1 MCVSRI
7 ISVSVPPSSFAFMG
21 KMFGGGGHNNINIIQ
36 YYYTFRLVMALLC
49 FCTFLIG
56 LWFLAIKFGNLHEI
70 GIVRD
75 MFGLGPTKEQKMIQ
89 RTEAK
94 RKIEGIRR
102 RSLTLKEEKN

>member
-21 KMFGGGGHNNINIIQ
+21 KMFGGGNNNINIIQ
-36 YYYTFRLVMALLC
+36 YSYTFRLVMALLC
-49 FCTFLIG
+49 FCTFLVG